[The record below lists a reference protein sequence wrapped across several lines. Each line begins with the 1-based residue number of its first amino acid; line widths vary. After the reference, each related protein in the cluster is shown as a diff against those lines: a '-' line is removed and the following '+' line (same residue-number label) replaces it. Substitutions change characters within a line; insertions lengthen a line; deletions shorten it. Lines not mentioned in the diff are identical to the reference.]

1 MNNGSDAPLA
11 EFTERELEILNLLA
25 NGFSDREIANLLF
38 LSVNTIKWY
47 NRRIFA
53 KLEVCSRTQ
62 AVSRSYQLNL
72 FKTKWHAKDRSNT
85 HGDTQNN
92 ETEYT

>member
-1 MNNGSDAPLA
+1 VNNGSDAPLA

-72 FKTKWHAKDRSNT
+72 LKTKWHAKDRSNT